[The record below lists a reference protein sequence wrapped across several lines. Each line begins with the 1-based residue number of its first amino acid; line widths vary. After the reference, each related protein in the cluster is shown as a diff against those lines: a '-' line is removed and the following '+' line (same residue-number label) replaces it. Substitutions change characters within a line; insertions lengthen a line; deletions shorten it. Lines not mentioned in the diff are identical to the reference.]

1 MDKIPKTYRK
11 FSARQPA
18 VIEAYNALNTEVKNL
33 GALSEEEITLVKL
46 AISIGAGL
54 DGAMASQT
62 RKALKSGIDP
72 AKLEQLAVL
81 ALPTLGLPRM
91 MQAYKTITTLIESMQ
106 ESHDNERD
114 APS

>member
-33 GALSEEEITLVKL
+33 GALSQEEIALVKL

-72 AKLEQLAVL
+72 SKLEQLAVL

-91 MQAYKTITTLIESMQ
+91 MQAYKTITTLIDNFVESSGG
-106 ESHDNERD
+106 EAEPRT
-114 APS
+114 